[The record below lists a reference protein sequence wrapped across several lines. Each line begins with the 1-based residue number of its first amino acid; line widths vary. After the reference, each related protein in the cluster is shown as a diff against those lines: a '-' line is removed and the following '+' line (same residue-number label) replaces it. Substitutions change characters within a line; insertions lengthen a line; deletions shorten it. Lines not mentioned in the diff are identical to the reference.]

1 MEVIV
6 TLQDRRDL
14 KLTEGLANR
23 LGRSARVARE
33 GAVNPDAPACS
44 TQFGTNNY
52 GETLSLPN
60 CPNISPDVIGFILP
74 HELLKGTRLK
84 KK

>member
-1 MEVIV
+1 MEVV
-6 TLQDRRDL
+6 VMLEDRTSL
-14 KLTEGLANR
+14 GLTNELSSR
-23 LGRSARVARE
+23 FGRSLATTRE

-52 GETLSLPN
+52 GESLSLPN
-60 CPNISPDVIGFILP
+60 CSNISPDVIGFILP